1 MIGESGTVARTMMA
15 VLAAALGGVAGTAAV
30 RMLALRLGIMNQP
43 NPLVPQHTRP
53 IAYLGG
59 VGVALGVGSGLSIH
73 ALLGGATPGIE
84 FVLPAV
90 LYLVLGVFDDLR
102 PLEPGRKFLL
112 QALIAAL
119 AVGLGFVAPLC
130 GVPLLDAVASW
141 LWIVTLVNAFNLTDV
156 CDGLLA
162 SLSAVMFGALALLD
176 PSAAPTALVI
186 SAASLGFL
194 VLNRPPALVFLGDA
208 GSHLLGFMAA
218 ALTLGAAA
226 RAAAIPAMGAGVLL
240 MAVPLFELIFLIVVR
255 TRAGRPWWK
264 GSSDHFSL
272 RLQAAGLSREAVDL
286 IACLAAAIGC
296 SAGLAL
302 PRLPGAVAVMVAGGV
317 VMSAFGAAAVLLRV
331 DRTPRP
337 GGAAVVGTSDMLSV
351 NGANQAR

>member
-1 MIGESGTVARTMMA
+1 MTYESGVMTRTAIAVA
-15 VLAAALGGVAGTAAV
+15 AAALGGLAGTAAV
-30 RMLALRLGIMNQP
+30 RVLALRLGIVNHP

-59 VGVALGVGSGLSIH
+59 IGVALGVVVGLGLLS
-73 ALLGGATPGIE
+73 LLGGAIRGIE
-84 FVLPAV
+84 FVLPAL
-90 LYLVLGVFDDLR
+90 LYLVLGVVDDLK
-102 PLEPGRKFLL
+102 PLDAARKFLI
-112 QALIAAL
+112 QTLIAVL
-119 AVGLGFVAPLC
+119 AVGLGCIAPLT
-130 GVPLLDAVASW
+130 GMWIVDAAASW

-176 PSAAPTALVI
+176 PAAAPTALVI
-186 SAASLGFL
+186 TAASLGFL
-194 VLNRPPALVFLGDA
+194 VLNRPPARIFLGDA

-218 ALTLGAAA
+218 ALTLGAAS
-226 RAAAIPAMGAGVLL
+226 RAAPIPAMAGGVLL

-272 RLQAAGLSREAVDL
+272 RLQAAGLSRGAVVL

-302 PRLPGAVAVMVAGGV
+302 PRLPGVVAFMVAGGV

-337 GGAAVVGTSDMLSV
+337 GGVAVIGSTEMLSV
-351 NGANQAR
+351 HGGNRAR

>member
-1 MIGESGTVARTMMA
+1 MTYEPGAVARIA
-15 VLAAALGGVAGTAAV
+15 LSVAAAALGGLVGTAAV
-30 RMLALRLGIMNQP
+30 RMLALRLGIVNHP

-59 VGVALGVGSGLSIH
+59 VGVALGVGSGLGLFS
-73 ALLGGATPGIE
+73 LLGGAIPGIE
-84 FVLPAV
+84 FVLPAL
-90 LYLVLGVFDDLR
+90 LYLALGVVDDLKTLA
-102 PLEPGRKFLL
+102 PWRKFVI
-112 QALIAAL
+112 QALIAVL
-119 AVGLGFVAPLC
+119 AVGLGCIAPLT
-130 GVPLLDAVASW
+130 GIWIVDAAASW

-162 SLSAVMFGALALLD
+162 SLSAVMFGALALLNA
-176 PSAAPTALVI
+176 SAAPVALVI
-186 SAASLGFL
+186 TAASLGFL
-194 VLNRPPALVFLGDA
+194 VLNRPPARIFLGDA

-218 ALTLGAAA
+218 ALTLGAAL
-226 RAAAIPAMGAGVLL
+226 RAAPIPAMAGGVLL

-272 RLQAAGLSREAVDL
+272 RLQAAGLSRVAVDL

-302 PRLPGAVAVMVAGGV
+302 PRLPGAVAVMVVGGV
-317 VMSAFGAAAVLLRV
+317 VVSAFGAAAVLLRM
-331 DRTPRP
+331 DRKPRP
-337 GGAAVVGTSDMLSV
+337 GGVAVIGSTEMLSV
-351 NGANQAR
+351 HGGNRAR